1 LEAIKMKERQT
12 PKIAKALKNNI
23 TDLNTNK
30 NLPARQL
37 RPSDNRVDLT
47 VPVPAATRL
56 RPVEH
61 TVPAATPLEQLE
73 HTVPVPAVATPLEP
87 VEHTVP
93 AANPLDL
100 QEYTVPV
107 PAALD
112 LQEYMVPVATQ
123 LEPVEHAAPVAIP
136 LELQEY
142 TVPVPVAIP
151 LELQEYTVPLPA
163 ATPLELYNKDPHT
176 PKVPDQ
182 LLLPIPTL
190 VVPMQMPTIRQISKT
205 LPTRKVEFQLLQLH
219 SWHSA
224 QSFLWF

>member
-1 LEAIKMKERQT
+1 MKERQT
-12 PKIAKALKNNI
+12 PKKVAKALKNNI

-47 VPVPAATRL
+47 VPVPAAT
-56 RPVEH
+56 
-61 TVPAATPLEQLE
+61 PLELLE
-73 HTVPVPAVATPLEP
+73 HTVPVPVATPLEP

-107 PAALD
+107 PAVIPLE
-112 LQEYMVPVATQ
+112 LQEYTVPVPVATQ
-123 LEPVEHAAPVAIP
+123 LEPVEHAVPVAIPLDLQEYTVPVPAAIP

-142 TVPVPVAIP
+142 TVPVPV
-151 LELQEYTVPLPA
+151 